1 LKERRGESV
10 SSGQFQPDALTTA
23 NILAAYEHTIFAVTE
38 GEHLENNASDPILA
52 LFVAKLRQHTN
63 QLPNWVMDAFRHLEQ
78 AENQRS
84 AHLGCS
90 LRVYVWQSVE
100 STPIVST
107 SSRAEYPFRSG

>member
-1 LKERRGESV
+1 V
-10 SSGQFQPDALTTA
+10 ASGQFQPDALTTA

-84 AHLGCS
+84 AHLDAAYGYMFGN
-90 LRVYVWQSVE
+90 LVE
-100 STPIVST
+100 SIHH
-107 SSRAEYPFRSG
+107 RLNLKSGRIPV